1 MRSLSEMN
9 RLRNSLAIGVACL
22 VFATIPA
29 TVRADTVPCEK
40 NFTVKDGLFDKKI
53 YKTWQNLG
61 ALTQMMIY
69 RRTYAYL
76 VKDGWVINLTDK
88 ENGII
93 SASQAE
99 ELSGGAGRAANL
111 NILIENAGN
120 YFGGLPSGRGLPG
133 EYRLTMALSVPG
145 GLHAHEDMVRKT
157 FCDALEEIKG
167 GTYGV
172 N

>member
-1 MRSLSEMN
+1 MRSLSKMN
-9 RLRNSLAIGVACL
+9 RLRNSLAIVVACL
-22 VFATIPA
+22 VFVAIPA
-29 TVRADTVPCEK
+29 TGWADTVPCEK
-40 NFTVKDGLFDKKI
+40 NFTVKEGLFDKKI
-53 YKTWQNLG
+53 YKTWQNLA

-99 ELSGGAGRAANL
+99 ELSGGAGKAANL

-120 YFGGLPSGRGLPG
+120 YFGGLPSGRGIPG
-133 EYRLTMALSVPG
+133 EYRITMTLSVPS
-145 GLHAHEDMVRKT
+145 GLHAREDMVRKN
-157 FCDALEEIKG
+157 FCDAMAEIKG